1 MIGSWLLGR
10 CACLH
15 YSKFIR
21 CSCRYQDL
29 VYESCVFVRW
39 CKIVV
44 WSVCFGAICYE
55 VFGQST
61 VMFLMKSAFSK
72 DLFTMAEWYPSPLV
86 NMCCTRTCLVYMFTI
101 VRDIEWYS
109 EIHIIIQKPNLL
121 KRTKGRFSM
130 FCCYR
135 QKRLPPGTT
144 EGRRGWC
151 KSDQQEV
158 DLKRNLHSP
167 LLLRRVY
174 CVTGI
179 V

>member
-15 YSKFIR
+15 YCKFIR
-21 CSCRYQDL
+21 CSFRYQDL
-29 VYESCVFVRW
+29 VYESCIFVRW

-61 VMFLMKSAFSK
+61 VMFLMKSVFSK
-72 DLFTMAEWYPSPLV
+72 DLFTMAEWYPSPRV

-121 KRTKGRFSM
+121 KPRFTNCQRCTPFCNLSQSMGSSPYVISDCLLKSQVVDFRKVIGWFLHYLKDTKAIG
-130 FCCYR
+130 
-135 QKRLPPGTT
+135 
-144 EGRRGWC
+144 
-151 KSDQQEV
+151 
-158 DLKRNLHSP
+158 
-167 LLLRRVY
+167 
-174 CVTGI
+174 
-179 V
+179 